1 MLLLK
6 KNCRVLT
13 LMHPMPM
20 KTSLK
25 ILNLLIVLLFAP
37 IANSIVIVPKP
48 PEIKVESYVLYNPN
62 TGTIIAS
69 EEETNQIKPASI
81 TKLMTAYTVFHAIKE
96 EQIAMDDPVRV
107 SDYAMSVGGSTMFL
121 NQYMDVTVEDLIQG
135 MIIISGNDASVAL
148 AEHIAGN
155 EETFAIYMNMYA
167 EALGMKNTNYTNSS
181 GLEDEEHYSSALDI
195 AMLAG
200 KIINE
205 FPEHF
210 HYYSQRT
217 FEFDQAKDLKTG
229 KPILQYNRN
238 KLLRRDASVDGMK
251 TGYTRSA
258 GYCLVATAERDGTR
272 LIAVVTG
279 AKSDDERNNAAT
291 ALLNY
296 GFRFFEE
303 RMVIESGKGYGKA
316 QVWKG
321 KSDTVQMVARD
332 QIELTIAKGMFDEI
346 ESSVEVF
353 EPVIAP
359 IPLDQPIGKLTMK
372 LEGKIIAENNLYPGE
387 EVNEDSLW
395 GWLYDSALLLF
406 E

>member
-1 MLLLK
+1 M
-6 KNCRVLT
+6 
-13 LMHPMPM
+13 M
-20 KTSLK
+20 
-25 ILNLLIVLLFAP
+25 LFAP
-37 IANSIVIVPKP
+37 IADSVVIVPKP
-48 PEIKVESYVLYNPN
+48 PEIQVESYVLYNPD
-62 TGTIIAS
+62 TGTMIAS

-96 EQIAMDDPVRV
+96 EQIAMGDPVRV

-181 GLEDEEHYSSALDI
+181 GLENEEHFSSALDI

-200 KIINE
+200 RIIDE

-210 HYYSQRT
+210 HYYSQQT
-217 FEFDQAKDLKTG
+217 YQFDQAKDLKTG
-229 KPILQYNRN
+229 KPIVQYNRN
-238 KLLRRDASVDGMK
+238 RLLRRDSSVDGMK
-251 TGYTRSA
+251 TGYTKSA
-258 GYCLVATAERDGTR
+258 GYCLVATAQREDTR

-279 AKSDDERNNAAT
+279 AKSSDERNNAAT

-303 RMVIESGKGYGKA
+303 KTIIEAGTNYGEA

-321 KSDTVQMVARD
+321 ASDSVEMVAKEEV
-332 QIELTIAKGMFDEI
+332 ELTIAKGMYDEI
-346 ESSVEVF
+346 ESSIEVF
-353 EPVIAP
+353 GPVIAP
-359 IPLDQPIGKLTMK
+359 MPLDQPIGKLTMK
-372 LEGKIIAENNLYPGE
+372 LEGKVIAETDLFPGKTIE
-387 EVNEDSLW
+387 EDSLW

>member
-1 MLLLK
+1 
-6 KNCRVLT
+6 
-13 LMHPMPM
+13 M

-25 ILNLLIVLLFAP
+25 ILNCLIVIVFAP

-96 EQIAMDDPVRV
+96 EQIAMGDPVRV

-181 GLEDEEHYSSALDI
+181 GLEDEEHFSSALDI

-200 KIINE
+200 RIIDE

-210 HYYSQRT
+210 HYYSQQT
-217 FEFDQAKDLKTG
+217 YQFDQAKDLKTG
-229 KPILQYNRN
+229 KPIVQYNRN
-238 KLLRRDASVDGMK
+238 RLLRRDSSVDGMK
-251 TGYTRSA
+251 TGYTKSA
-258 GYCLVATAERDGTR
+258 GYCLVATAQREDTR

-279 AKSDDERNNAAT
+279 AKSSDERNNAAT

-303 RMVIESGKGYGKA
+303 RTIIEAGTNYGEA

-321 KSDTVQMVARD
+321 ASDSVVMVAKEEV
-332 QIELTIAKGMFDEI
+332 ELTIAKGMYDEI
-346 ESSVEVF
+346 ESSIEVF
-353 EPVIAP
+353 GPVIAP
-359 IPLDQPIGKLTMK
+359 MPLDQPIGKLTMK
-372 LEGKIIAENNLYPGE
+372 LEGKVIAETDLFPGKTIE
-387 EVNEDSLW
+387 EDSLW

>member
-1 MLLLK
+1 
-6 KNCRVLT
+6 
-13 LMHPMPM
+13 M

-25 ILNLLIVLLFAP
+25 ILNCLILIVFAP

-48 PEIKVESYVLYNPN
+48 PEIKVESYVLYNPS

-96 EQIAMDDPVRV
+96 EQIAMGDPVRV

-167 EALGMKNTNYTNSS
+167 EALGMRTTNYTNSS
-181 GLEDEEHYSSALDI
+181 GLEDEEHFSSALDI

-200 KIINE
+200 RIIDE

-210 HYYSQRT
+210 HYYSQQT
-217 FEFDQAKDLKTG
+217 YQFDQAKDLKTG
-229 KPILQYNRN
+229 KPIVQYNRN
-238 KLLRRDASVDGMK
+238 RLLRRDSSVDGMK
-251 TGYTRSA
+251 TGYTKSA
-258 GYCLVATAERDGTR
+258 GYCLVATAQRDGTR

-279 AKSDDERNNAAT
+279 AKSSDERNNAAT

-303 RMVIESGKGYGKA
+303 KTIIEAGKDYGEA

-321 KSDTVQMVARD
+321 AADAVSMVAMEEV
-332 QIELTIAKGMFDEI
+332 ELTIAKGMYDEI
-346 ESSVEVF
+346 ESSIEVF
-353 EPVIAP
+353 GPVIAP
-359 IPLDQPIGKLTMK
+359 MPLDEPIGKLTMK
-372 LEGKIIAENNLYPGE
+372 LEGKVIAETNLFPGTVIE
-387 EVNEDSLW
+387 EDSLW

>member
-1 MLLLK
+1 
-6 KNCRVLT
+6 
-13 LMHPMPM
+13 M

-25 ILNLLIVLLFAP
+25 ILNCLIVIVFAP

-96 EQIAMDDPVRV
+96 EQIAMGDPVRV

-181 GLEDEEHYSSALDI
+181 GLENEEHFSSALDI

-200 KIINE
+200 RIIDE

-210 HYYSQRT
+210 HYYSQQT
-217 FEFDQAKDLKTG
+217 YQFDQAKDLKTG
-229 KPILQYNRN
+229 KPIVQYNRN
-238 KLLRRDASVDGMK
+238 RLLRRDSSVDGMK
-251 TGYTRSA
+251 TGYTKSA
-258 GYCLVATAERDGTR
+258 GYCLVATAQREDTR

-279 AKSDDERNNAAT
+279 AKSSDERNNAAT

-303 RMVIESGKGYGKA
+303 RTIIEAGTNYGEA

-321 KSDTVQMVARD
+321 VSDSVEMVAKEEV
-332 QIELTIAKGMFDEI
+332 ELTIAKGMYDEI
-346 ESSVEVF
+346 ESSIEVF
-353 EPVIAP
+353 GPVIAP
-359 IPLDQPIGKLTMK
+359 MPLDQPIGKLTMK
-372 LEGKIIAENNLYPGE
+372 LEGKVIAETDLFPGKTIE
-387 EVNEDSLW
+387 EDSLW

>member
-1 MLLLK
+1 ML
-6 KNCRVLT
+6 
-13 LMHPMPM
+13 M

-96 EQIAMDDPVRV
+96 EQIAMDDPVRI

-372 LEGKIIAENNLYPGE
+372 LEGKIIAENNLYPEE

>member
-1 MLLLK
+1 
-6 KNCRVLT
+6 
-13 LMHPMPM
+13 M

-25 ILNLLIVLLFAP
+25 ILNCLILIVFAP

-48 PEIKVESYVLYNPN
+48 PEIKVESYVLYNPS

-96 EQIAMDDPVRV
+96 EQIAMGDPVRV

-167 EALGMKNTNYTNSS
+167 EALGMRNTNYTNSS
-181 GLEDEEHYSSALDI
+181 GLEDEEHFSSALDI

-200 KIINE
+200 RIIDE

-210 HYYSQRT
+210 HYYSQQT
-217 FEFDQAKDLKTG
+217 YQFDQAKDLKTG
-229 KPILQYNRN
+229 KPIVQYNRN
-238 KLLRRDASVDGMK
+238 RLLRRDSSVDGMK
-251 TGYTRSA
+251 TGYTKSA
-258 GYCLVATAERDGTR
+258 GYCLVATAQRDGTR

-279 AKSDDERNNAAT
+279 AKSSDERNNAAT

-303 RMVIESGKGYGKA
+303 KTIIEAGKDYGEA

-321 KSDTVQMVARD
+321 ASDAVSMVAMEEV
-332 QIELTIAKGMFDEI
+332 ELTIAKGMYDEI
-346 ESSVEVF
+346 ESSIEVF
-353 EPVIAP
+353 GPVIAP
-359 IPLDQPIGKLTMK
+359 MPLDQPIGKLTMK
-372 LEGKIIAENNLYPGE
+372 LGGKVIAETNLFPGTVIE
-387 EVNEDSLW
+387 EDSLW

>member
-1 MLLLK
+1 
-6 KNCRVLT
+6 
-13 LMHPMPM
+13 M

-25 ILNLLIVLLFAP
+25 ILNCLILIVFAP

-48 PEIKVESYVLYNPN
+48 PEIKVESYVLYNPS

-96 EQIAMDDPVRV
+96 EQIAMGDPVRV

-167 EALGMKNTNYTNSS
+167 EALGMRNTNYTNSS
-181 GLEDEEHYSSALDI
+181 GLEDEEHFSSALDI

-200 KIINE
+200 RIIDE

-210 HYYSQRT
+210 HYYSQQT
-217 FEFDQAKDLKTG
+217 YQFDQAKDLKTE
-229 KPILQYNRN
+229 KPIVQYNRN
-238 KLLRRDASVDGMK
+238 RLLRRDSSVDGMK
-251 TGYTRSA
+251 TGYTKSA
-258 GYCLVATAERDGTR
+258 GYCLVATAQRDGTR

-279 AKSDDERNNAAT
+279 AKSSDERNNAAT

-303 RMVIESGKGYGKA
+303 KTIIEAGKDYGEA

-321 KSDTVQMVARD
+321 ASDAVSMVAMEEV
-332 QIELTIAKGMFDEI
+332 ELTIAKGMYDEI
-346 ESSVEVF
+346 ESSIEVF
-353 EPVIAP
+353 GPVIAP
-359 IPLDQPIGKLTMK
+359 MPLDEPIGKLTMK
-372 LEGKIIAENNLYPGE
+372 LEGKVIAETNLFPGTVIE
-387 EVNEDSLW
+387 EDSLW

>member
-1 MLLLK
+1 
-6 KNCRVLT
+6 
-13 LMHPMPM
+13 M

-25 ILNLLIVLLFAP
+25 ILNCLILIVFAP

-48 PEIKVESYVLYNPN
+48 PEIKVESYVLYNPS

-96 EQIAMDDPVRV
+96 EQISMGDPVRV

-167 EALGMKNTNYTNSS
+167 EALGMRNTNYTNSS
-181 GLEDEEHYSSALDI
+181 GLENEEHFSSALDI

-200 KIINE
+200 RIIDE

-210 HYYSQRT
+210 HYYSQQT
-217 FEFDQAKDLKTG
+217 YQFDQAKDLKTG
-229 KPILQYNRN
+229 MPILQYNRN
-238 KLLRRDASVDGMK
+238 RLLRRDSSVDGMK
-251 TGYTRSA
+251 TGYTKSA
-258 GYCLVATAERDGTR
+258 GYCLVATAQRDGTR

-279 AKSDDERNNAAT
+279 AKSSDERNNAAT

-303 RMVIESGKGYGKA
+303 KTIIEAGKDYGEA

-321 KSDTVQMVARD
+321 ASDAVSMVAMEEV
-332 QIELTIAKGMFDEI
+332 ELTIAKGMYNEI
-346 ESSVEVF
+346 ESSIEVF
-353 EPVIAP
+353 GPVIAP
-359 IPLDQPIGKLTMK
+359 MPLDEPIGKLTMK
-372 LEGKIIAENNLYPGE
+372 LEGKVIAETNLFPGTAIE
-387 EVNEDSLW
+387 EDSLW

>member
-1 MLLLK
+1 M
-6 KNCRVLT
+6 T

-20 KTSLK
+20 KTPLK

-200 KIINE
+200 KIIDE

-303 RMVIESGKGYGKA
+303 RMVIESGKDYGKT

-321 KSDTVQMVARD
+321 KSDSVQMVARD

-372 LEGKIIAENNLYPGE
+372 LEGKIIAESNLYPE
-387 EVNEDSLW
+387 KEVNEDSLW

>member
-1 MLLLK
+1 
-6 KNCRVLT
+6 
-13 LMHPMPM
+13 M

-25 ILNLLIVLLFAP
+25 ILNCLIVIVFAP

-96 EQIAMDDPVRV
+96 EQIAMGDPVRV

-181 GLEDEEHYSSALDI
+181 GLENEEHFSSALDI

-200 KIINE
+200 RIIDE

-210 HYYSQRT
+210 HYYSQQT
-217 FEFDQAKDLKTG
+217 YQFDQAKDLKTG
-229 KPILQYNRN
+229 KPIVQYNRN
-238 KLLRRDASVDGMK
+238 RLLRRDSSVDGMK
-251 TGYTRSA
+251 TGYTKSA
-258 GYCLVATAERDGTR
+258 GYCLVATAQREDTR

-279 AKSDDERNNAAT
+279 AKSSDERNNAAT

-303 RMVIESGKGYGKA
+303 KTIIEAGTNYGEA

-321 KSDTVQMVARD
+321 ASDSVEMVAKEEV
-332 QIELTIAKGMFDEI
+332 ELTIAKGMYDEI
-346 ESSVEVF
+346 ESSIEVF
-353 EPVIAP
+353 GPVIAP
-359 IPLDQPIGKLTMK
+359 MPLDQPIGKLTMK
-372 LEGKIIAENNLYPGE
+372 LEGKVIAETDLFPGKTIE
-387 EVNEDSLW
+387 EDSLW

>member
-1 MLLLK
+1 
-6 KNCRVLT
+6 
-13 LMHPMPM
+13 MPM
-20 KTSLK
+20 KTSYK
-25 ILNLLIVLLFAP
+25 ILNFAIMMLFAP
-37 IANSIVIVPKP
+37 IADSIVIVPKP
-48 PEIKVESYVLYNPN
+48 PEIQVESYVLYNPD
-62 TGTIIAS
+62 TGTMIAS

-107 SDYAMSVGGSTMFL
+107 SKNAMKAAVGGSSMFID
-121 NQYMDVTVEDLIQG
+121 QYMDVTVEDLIRG

-167 EALGMKNTNYTNSS
+167 EALGMKNTNFTNSH

-200 KIINE
+200 KIIDE

-210 HYYSQRT
+210 HYYSERT
-217 FEFDQAKDLKTG
+217 YEVDQAKDLKTG

-258 GYCLVATAERDGTR
+258 GYCLVATAQRDGTR

-279 AKSDDERNNAAT
+279 AKSDDDRNNAAS

-303 RMVIESGKGYGKA
+303 RLVIESGKGYGQA

-321 KSDTVQMVARD
+321 NADSVQMVARD

-346 ESSVEVF
+346 ESSVEIF

-359 IPLDQPIGKLTMK
+359 TPIDQPIGKLTMK
-372 LEGKIIAENNLYPGE
+372 LEGKVIAESNLYPMKT
-387 EVNEDSLW
+387 VDEDNLW

>member
-1 MLLLK
+1 
-6 KNCRVLT
+6 
-13 LMHPMPM
+13 M

-25 ILNLLIVLLFAP
+25 ILNCLILIVFAP

-48 PEIKVESYVLYNPN
+48 PEIKVESYVLYNPS

-107 SDYAMSVGGSTMFL
+107 SKNAMKAAVGGSSMFID
-121 NQYMDVTVEDLIQG
+121 QYMDVTVEDLIEG

-167 EALGMKNTNYTNSS
+167 EALGMKNTNFTNSH
-181 GLEDEEHYSSALDI
+181 GLEDEKHYSSALDI

-200 KIINE
+200 TIIDE

-217 FEFDQAKDLKTG
+217 YEFDQAKDLKTG

-238 KLLRRDASVDGMK
+238 KLLSRDASVDGMK
-251 TGYTRSA
+251 TGWTRSA
-258 GYCLVATAERDGTR
+258 GYCIVATAQRDGTR

-279 AKSDDERNNAAT
+279 AKSGDDRNNAAA

-303 RMVIESGKGYGKA
+303 KMIIEPGKEYGQV

-321 KSDTVQMVARD
+321 ASDSVSMVAMEKV
-332 QIELTIAKGMFDEI
+332 ELTIAKGMYDEI
-346 ESSVEVF
+346 ESSIEVF
-353 EPVIAP
+353 GPVIAP
-359 IPLDQPIGKLTMK
+359 MPLDQPIGKLTMK
-372 LEGKIIAENNLYPGE
+372 LEGKVIAETNLFPGTVIE
-387 EVNEDSLW
+387 EDSLW

>member
-1 MLLLK
+1 
-6 KNCRVLT
+6 
-13 LMHPMPM
+13 M

-25 ILNLLIVLLFAP
+25 ILNCLILIVFAP

-48 PEIKVESYVLYNPN
+48 PEIKVESYVLYNPS

-107 SDYAMSVGGSTMFL
+107 SKNAMKAAVGGSSMFID
-121 NQYMDVTVEDLIQG
+121 QYMDVTVEDLIEG

-167 EALGMKNTNYTNSS
+167 EALGMKNTNFTNSH
-181 GLEDEEHYSSALDI
+181 GLEDEKHYSSALDI

-200 KIINE
+200 TIIDE

-217 FEFDQAKDLKTG
+217 YEFDQAKDLKTG

-238 KLLRRDASVDGMK
+238 KLLSRDASVDGMK
-251 TGYTRSA
+251 TGWTRSA
-258 GYCLVATAERDGTR
+258 GYCIVATAQRDGAR

-279 AKSDDERNNAAT
+279 AKSGDDRNNAAA

-303 RMVIESGKGYGKA
+303 KMIIEPGKEYGQV

-321 KSDTVQMVARD
+321 ASDSVSMVAMEKV
-332 QIELTIAKGMFDEI
+332 ELTIAKGMYDEI
-346 ESSVEVF
+346 ESSIEVF
-353 EPVIAP
+353 GPVIAP
-359 IPLDQPIGKLTMK
+359 MPLDQPIGKLTMK
-372 LEGKIIAENNLYPGE
+372 LEGKVIAETNLFPGTVIE
-387 EVNEDSLW
+387 EDSLW

>member
-1 MLLLK
+1 
-6 KNCRVLT
+6 
-13 LMHPMPM
+13 M

-25 ILNLLIVLLFAP
+25 ILNCLILIVFAP

-48 PEIKVESYVLYNPN
+48 PEIKVESYVLYNPS

-69 EEETNQIKPASI
+69 EKETNQIKPASI

-96 EQIAMDDPVRV
+96 EQISMGDPVRV

-181 GLEDEEHYSSALDI
+181 GLEDEEHFSSALDI

-200 KIINE
+200 RIIDE

-210 HYYSQRT
+210 HYYSQQT
-217 FEFDQAKDLKTG
+217 YQFDQAKDLKTG
-229 KPILQYNRN
+229 MPIVQYNRN
-238 KLLRRDASVDGMK
+238 RLLRRDSSVDGMK
-251 TGYTRSA
+251 TGYTKSA
-258 GYCLVATAERDGTR
+258 GYCLVATAQRDGTR

-279 AKSDDERNNAAT
+279 AKSSDERNNAAT

-303 RMVIESGKGYGKA
+303 KTIIEAGKDYGEA

-321 KSDTVQMVARD
+321 ASDAVSMVAMEEV
-332 QIELTIAKGMFDEI
+332 ELTIAKGMYDEI
-346 ESSVEVF
+346 ESSIEVF
-353 EPVIAP
+353 GPVIAP
-359 IPLDQPIGKLTMK
+359 MPLDQPIGKLTMK
-372 LEGKIIAENNLYPGE
+372 LEGKVIAETNLFPGTVIE
-387 EVNEDSLW
+387 EDSLW

>member
-1 MLLLK
+1 M
-6 KNCRVLT
+6 
-13 LMHPMPM
+13 M
-20 KTSLK
+20 
-25 ILNLLIVLLFAP
+25 LFAP
-37 IANSIVIVPKP
+37 IADSIVIVPKP
-48 PEIKVESYVLYNPN
+48 PEIQVESYVLYNPD

-107 SDYAMSVGGSTMFL
+107 SKNAMKAAVGGSSMFID
-121 NQYMDVTVEDLIQG
+121 QYMDVTVEDLIKG

-167 EALGMKNTNYTNSS
+167 EALGMKNTNFTNSH

-200 KIINE
+200 KIIDE

-210 HYYSQRT
+210 HYYSERT
-217 FEFDQAKDLKTG
+217 YQFDQAKDLKTG
-229 KPILQYNRN
+229 MPILQYNRN

-258 GYCLVATAERDGTR
+258 GYCLVATAQRDGTR

-279 AKSDDERNNAAT
+279 AKSDDDRNNAAS

-303 RMVIESGKGYGKA
+303 RMIIESGKSYGQA

-321 KSDTVQMVARD
+321 KSDSVQMVARD
-332 QIELTIAKGMFDEI
+332 QTELTIAKGMFNEI
-346 ESSVEVF
+346 KSSVEVF

-359 IPLDQPIGKLTMK
+359 TPLDQPIGKITMK
-372 LEGKIIAENNLYPGE
+372 LEGKIIAESNLFPAE
-387 EVNEDSLW
+387 EVNEDGLW
-395 GWLYDSALLLF
+395 GWLYDSVLLLF

>member
-1 MLLLK
+1 MTKIMTAIIAFDLIKNNKLALDDKFTISENAWRLSQAGYSSMFIMIGDEVSVENLLK
-6 KNCRVLT
+6 G
-13 LMHPMPM
+13 
-20 KTSLK
+20 
-25 ILNLLIVLLFAP
+25 IIVA
-37 IANSIVIVPKP
+37 
-48 PEIKVESYVLYNPN
+48 
-62 TGTIIAS
+62 
-69 EEETNQIKPASI
+69 
-81 TKLMTAYTVFHAIKE
+81 
-96 EQIAMDDPVRV
+96 
-107 SDYAMSVGGSTMFL
+107 
-121 NQYMDVTVEDLIQG
+121 
-135 MIIISGNDASVAL
+135 SGNDACVAL
-148 AEHIAGN
+148 AEGIAGT
-155 EETFAIYMNMYA
+155 EEEFAIMMTA
-167 EALGMKNTNYTNSS
+167 KAKEIGMKNTNFTNSH

-200 KIINE
+200 KIIDE

-210 HYYSQRT
+210 HYYSERT
-217 FEFDQAKDLKTG
+217 YEFDQAKDLKTG

-258 GYCLVATAERDGTR
+258 GYCLVATAQRDGTR

-279 AKSDDERNNAAT
+279 AKSDDDRNNAAS

-303 RMVIESGKGYGKA
+303 RLVIESGKGYGQA

-321 KSDTVQMVARD
+321 NADSVQMVARD

-346 ESSVEVF
+346 ESSVEIF

-359 IPLDQPIGKLTMK
+359 TPIDQPIGKLTMK
-372 LEGKIIAENNLYPGE
+372 LEGKVIAESNLYPMKT
-387 EVNEDSLW
+387 VDEDNLW

>member
-1 MLLLK
+1 
-6 KNCRVLT
+6 
-13 LMHPMPM
+13 M

-25 ILNLLIVLLFAP
+25 ILNCLIVIVFAP

-96 EQIAMDDPVRV
+96 EQIAMGDPVRV

-181 GLEDEEHYSSALDI
+181 GLEDEEHFSSALDI

-200 KIINE
+200 RIIDE

-210 HYYSQRT
+210 HYYSQQT
-217 FEFDQAKDLKTG
+217 YQFDQAKDLKTG
-229 KPILQYNRN
+229 KPIVQYNRN
-238 KLLRRDASVDGMK
+238 RLLRRDSSVDGMK
-251 TGYTRSA
+251 TGYTKSA
-258 GYCLVATAERDGTR
+258 GYCLVATAQREDTR

-279 AKSDDERNNAAT
+279 AKSSDERNNAAT

-303 RMVIESGKGYGKA
+303 RTIIEAGTNYGEA

-321 KSDTVQMVARD
+321 ASDSVEMVAKEEV
-332 QIELTIAKGMFDEI
+332 ELTIAKGMYDEI
-346 ESSVEVF
+346 ESSIEVF
-353 EPVIAP
+353 GPVIAP
-359 IPLDQPIGKLTMK
+359 MPLDQPIGKLTMK
-372 LEGKIIAENNLYPGE
+372 LEGKVIAETDLFPGKTIE
-387 EVNEDSLW
+387 EDSLW

>member
-1 MLLLK
+1 
-6 KNCRVLT
+6 
-13 LMHPMPM
+13 MHPIPM

-96 EQIAMDDPVRV
+96 QQIAMDDPVRV

-372 LEGKIIAENNLYPGE
+372 LEGKIIAENNLYPEE

>member
-1 MLLLK
+1 M
-6 KNCRVLT
+6 T

-20 KTSLK
+20 KTPLK

-81 TKLMTAYTVFHAIKE
+81 TKLMTAYTVFHAIEE

-303 RMVIESGKGYGKA
+303 RMVIESGKGYGKT

-321 KSDTVQMVARD
+321 MSDSVQMVARD

-372 LEGKIIAENNLYPGE
+372 LEGKIIAESNLYPE
-387 EVNEDSLW
+387 KEVNEDSLW

>member
-1 MLLLK
+1 
-6 KNCRVLT
+6 
-13 LMHPMPM
+13 M

-25 ILNLLIVLLFAP
+25 ILNCLIVIVFAP

-96 EQIAMDDPVRV
+96 EQIAMGDPVRV

-181 GLEDEEHYSSALDI
+181 GLENEEHFSSALDI

-200 KIINE
+200 RIIDE

-210 HYYSQRT
+210 HYYSQQT
-217 FEFDQAKDLKTG
+217 YQFDQAKDLKTG

-238 KLLRRDASVDGMK
+238 RLLRRDSSVDGMK
-251 TGYTRSA
+251 TGYTKSA
-258 GYCLVATAERDGTR
+258 GYCLVATAQREDTR
-272 LIAVVTG
+272 LIAGVTG
-279 AKSDDERNNAAT
+279 AKSSDERNNAAT

-303 RMVIESGKGYGKA
+303 RTIIEAGTNYGEA

-321 KSDTVQMVARD
+321 ASDSVEMVAKEEV
-332 QIELTIAKGMFDEI
+332 ELTIAKGMYDEI
-346 ESSVEVF
+346 ESSIEVF
-353 EPVIAP
+353 GPVIAP
-359 IPLDQPIGKLTMK
+359 MPLDQPIGKLTMK
-372 LEGKIIAENNLYPGE
+372 LEGKVIAETDLFPGKTIE
-387 EVNEDSLW
+387 EDSLW

>member
-1 MLLLK
+1 
-6 KNCRVLT
+6 
-13 LMHPMPM
+13 M

-25 ILNLLIVLLFAP
+25 ILNCLIVIVFAP

-96 EQIAMDDPVRV
+96 EQIAMGDPVRV

-181 GLEDEEHYSSALDI
+181 GLEDEEHFSSALDI

-200 KIINE
+200 RIIDE

-210 HYYSQRT
+210 HYYSQQT
-217 FEFDQAKDLKTG
+217 YQFDQAKDLKTG
-229 KPILQYNRN
+229 KPIVQYNRN
-238 KLLRRDASVDGMK
+238 RLLRRDSSVDGMK
-251 TGYTRSA
+251 TGYTKSA
-258 GYCLVATAERDGTR
+258 GYCLVATAQREDTR

-279 AKSDDERNNAAT
+279 AKSSDERNNAAT

-303 RMVIESGKGYGKA
+303 RTIIEAGTNYGEA

-321 KSDTVQMVARD
+321 ASDSVEMVAKEEV
-332 QIELTIAKGMFDEI
+332 ELTIAKGMYDEI
-346 ESSVEVF
+346 ESSIEVF
-353 EPVIAP
+353 GPVIAP
-359 IPLDQPIGKLTMK
+359 MPLDQPIGKLTMK
-372 LEGKIIAENNLYPGE
+372 LEGKVIAETDLFPGITIE
-387 EVNEDSLW
+387 EDSLW

>member
-1 MLLLK
+1 M
-6 KNCRVLT
+6 
-13 LMHPMPM
+13 
-20 KTSLK
+20 
-25 ILNLLIVLLFAP
+25 ILFSP

-48 PEIKVESYVLYNPN
+48 PQVKVESYVLYNPD

-96 EQIAMDDPVRV
+96 GQIAMDDPVRV
-107 SDYAMSVGGSTMFL
+107 SRNAMDAAVGGSSMFID
-121 NQYMDVTVEDLIQG
+121 QYMDVKVEDLVQG
-135 MIIISGNDASVAL
+135 MIIVSGNDASVAL
-148 AEHIAGN
+148 AEHVAGN

-167 EALGMKNTNYTNSS
+167 ESLGMKNTNFTNSH

-195 AMLAG
+195 ALLAG
-200 KIINE
+200 QIIDE

-217 FEFDQAKDLKTG
+217 YEFDEAKDMKTG
-229 KPILQYNRN
+229 KPIVQYNRN
-238 KLLRRDASVDGMK
+238 KLLRRDLSVDGMK

-258 GYCLVATAERDGTR
+258 GYCLVATAQRDGTR
-272 LIAVVTG
+272 LVAVVTG
-279 AKSDDERNNAAT
+279 AKSDDERNNAAS

-303 RMVIESGKGYGKA
+303 KMIIESGKDYGQA

-321 KSDTVQMVARD
+321 NADFVQMVARD

-346 ESSVEVF
+346 ESSVEIF

-359 IPLDQPIGKLTMK
+359 TPIDQPIGKLTMK
-372 LEGKIIAENNLYPGE
+372 LEGKVIAESKLYPKKK
-387 EVNEDSLW
+387 VDEDNLW

>member
-1 MLLLK
+1 
-6 KNCRVLT
+6 
-13 LMHPMPM
+13 M
-20 KTSLK
+20 KTPLK
-25 ILNLLIVLLFAP
+25 ILNILVLLLFAP
-37 IANSIVIVPKP
+37 IADSIVIVPKP
-48 PEIKVESYVLYNPN
+48 PEIKVESYILYNPN

-107 SDYAMSVGGSTMFL
+107 SKNAMKAAVGGSSMFID
-121 NQYMDVTVEDLIQG
+121 QYMDVTVEDLIEG

-167 EALGMKNTNYTNSS
+167 EALGMKNTNFTNSH
-181 GLEDEEHYSSALDI
+181 GLEDEKHYSSALDI

-200 KIINE
+200 TIIDE

-217 FEFDQAKDLKTG
+217 YEFDQAKDLKTG

-238 KLLRRDASVDGMK
+238 KLLSRDASVDGMK
-251 TGYTRSA
+251 TGWTRSA
-258 GYCLVATAERDGTR
+258 GYCIVATAQRDGAR

-279 AKSDDERNNAAT
+279 AKSGDDRNNAAA

-303 RMVIESGKGYGKA
+303 KMIIEPGKEYGQV

-321 KSDTVQMVARD
+321 ASDSVSMVAMEKV
-332 QIELTIAKGMFDEI
+332 ELTIAKGMYDEI
-346 ESSVEVF
+346 ESSIEVF
-353 EPVIAP
+353 GPVIAP
-359 IPLDQPIGKLTMK
+359 MPLDRPIGKLTMK
-372 LEGKIIAENNLYPGE
+372 LEGKVIAETNLFPGTVIE
-387 EVNEDSLW
+387 EDSLW

>member
-1 MLLLK
+1 
-6 KNCRVLT
+6 
-13 LMHPMPM
+13 M

-25 ILNLLIVLLFAP
+25 ILNCLILIVFAP

-48 PEIKVESYVLYNPN
+48 PEIKVESYVLYNPS

-96 EQIAMDDPVRV
+96 EQIAMGDPVRV

-167 EALGMKNTNYTNSS
+167 EALGMRNTNYTNSS
-181 GLEDEEHYSSALDI
+181 GLEDEEHFSSALDI

-200 KIINE
+200 RIIDE

-210 HYYSQRT
+210 HYYSQQT
-217 FEFDQAKDLKTG
+217 YQFDQAKDLKTG
-229 KPILQYNRN
+229 KPIVQYNRN
-238 KLLRRDASVDGMK
+238 RLLRRDSSVDGMK
-251 TGYTRSA
+251 TGYTKSA
-258 GYCLVATAERDGTR
+258 GYCLVATAQRDGTR

-279 AKSDDERNNAAT
+279 AKSSDERNNAAT

-303 RMVIESGKGYGKA
+303 KIIIEAGKDYGEA

-321 KSDTVQMVARD
+321 ASDAVSMVAMEEV
-332 QIELTIAKGMFDEI
+332 ELTIAKGMYDEI
-346 ESSVEVF
+346 ESSIEVF
-353 EPVIAP
+353 GPVIAP
-359 IPLDQPIGKLTMK
+359 MPLDEPIGKLTMK
-372 LEGKIIAENNLYPGE
+372 LEGKVIAETNLFPGTVIE
-387 EVNEDSLW
+387 EDSLW

>member
-1 MLLLK
+1 
-6 KNCRVLT
+6 
-13 LMHPMPM
+13 M

-25 ILNLLIVLLFAP
+25 ILNCLIVIVFAP

-96 EQIAMDDPVRV
+96 EQIAMGDPVRV

-181 GLEDEEHYSSALDI
+181 GLENEEHFSSALDI

-200 KIINE
+200 RIIDE

-210 HYYSQRT
+210 HYYSQQT
-217 FEFDQAKDLKTG
+217 YQFDQAKDLKTG
-229 KPILQYNRN
+229 KPIVQYNRN
-238 KLLRRDASVDGMK
+238 RLLRRDSSVDGMK
-251 TGYTRSA
+251 TGYTKSA
-258 GYCLVATAERDGTR
+258 GYCLVATAQREDTR

-279 AKSDDERNNAAT
+279 AKSSDERNNAAT

-303 RMVIESGKGYGKA
+303 RTIIEAGTNYGEA

-321 KSDTVQMVARD
+321 ASDSVEMVAKEEV
-332 QIELTIAKGMFDEI
+332 ELTIAKGMYDEI
-346 ESSVEVF
+346 QSSIEVF
-353 EPVIAP
+353 GPVIAP
-359 IPLDQPIGKLTMK
+359 MPLDQPIGKLTMK
-372 LEGKIIAENNLYPGE
+372 LEGKVIAETDLFPGKTIE
-387 EVNEDSLW
+387 EDSLW

>member
-1 MLLLK
+1 M
-6 KNCRVLT
+6 T

-20 KTSLK
+20 KTPLK

-200 KIINE
+200 KIIDE

-303 RMVIESGKGYGKA
+303 RMVIESGKDYGKT

-321 KSDTVQMVARD
+321 MSDSVQMVARD

-372 LEGKIIAENNLYPGE
+372 LEGKIIAESNLYPE
-387 EVNEDSLW
+387 KEVNEDSLW